1 MAEILRL
8 VVASPPSLRR
18 LMFPRIASTAAEQVA
33 APAAGGVASAA
44 FAVATSGR
52 IVGGGTILSALGY
65 MIAAGAVLVRVPQIL
80 RMWRTEEPSGALNPL
95 STEVEMF
102 FYAAQVLNG
111 LRLKSPLHAWVD
123 DLAHLVLGAATTMM
137 LYAYAKPE
145 SSQSVTKTRK
155 VTTWLLFMAMLA
167 SGIPGLL
174 PSGAGHCMHQC
185 FELVPPLPPTW
196 RLLLRFAM

>member
-1 MAEILRL
+1 M
-8 VVASPPSLRR
+8 VAPPPSLRR
-18 LMFPRIASTAAEQVA
+18 LKLPRIASTAAEQA
-33 APAAGGVASAA
+33 GPAAAA

-52 IVGGGTILSALGY
+52 IVGGGAILSALGY
-65 MIAAGAVLVRVPQIL
+65 MIAAGAVLVRVPQTL
-80 RMWRTEEPSGALNPL
+80 LMWRTKEASGALNPL

-111 LRLKSPLHAWVD
+111 LRLKSPLHAWAD
-123 DLAHLVLGAATTMM
+123 DLAHLVLGAATTAM

-145 SSQSVTKTRK
+145 STQSVTKTRK
-155 VTTWLLFMAMLA
+155 VTTWVLFIAMII

-174 PSGAGHCMHQC
+174 PSSAGHCMHQF

>member
-1 MAEILRL
+1 M
-8 VVASPPSLRR
+8 VAPPPSLRR
-18 LMFPRIASTAAEQVA
+18 LMFPRMTSTAAEQA
-33 APAAGGVASAA
+33 GPAAGAA

-52 IVGGGTILSALGY
+52 IVGGGAILSALGY
-65 MIAAGAVLVRVPQIL
+65 MIAAGAVLVRVPQTL
-80 RMWRTEEPSGALNPL
+80 RMWRTKEATGALNPL

-111 LRLKSPLHAWVD
+111 LRIKSPLHAWVD
-123 DLAHLVLGAATTMM
+123 DLAHLVLGAATTAM
-137 LYAYAKPE
+137 LYAYAKPD
-145 SSQSVTKTRK
+145 STQSVTKTRK
-155 VTTWLLFMAMLA
+155 ATTWVLFIAMII

-174 PSGAGHCMHQC
+174 SSNAGHCMHQF